1 MSNKQTDFPFYDCVV
16 AADSFSFLLALKSE
30 GYCHGLQCI
39 LIDLLKFDKN
49 CRESGEEKVIKQY
62 LASQEREYWH
72 KLTSKKRKREW
83 LGGRFAAKYVAAEIL
98 IRAGHEVEWSRL
110 SVCYDTTGRPFL
122 AADDINSGLPDIS
135 ISHSGD
141 MAAAMAVGRG
151 LCGID
156 IQKITDRV
164 IKVRH
169 RFCSKREEQV
179 LNSFFSNS
187 SERPETHLT
196 KLWAAKEA
204 LRKVEKNSIV
214 PGFLELELKRI
225 KAIPVSENTASWR
238 FSFTR
243 KQSDLASDVG
253 RKNYTVALS
262 RIADYVLALVTTD
275 DIVA

>member
-1 MSNKQTDFPFYDCVV
+1 MSNKLTGFPFYDCVV
-16 AADSFSFLLALKSE
+16 ATDTFSFLQALKSE
-30 GYCHGLQCI
+30 DYCHGLQCV
-39 LIDLLKFDKN
+39 LFDLLKFDKK
-49 CRESGEEKVIKQY
+49 CRESGEEKVIGQY
-62 LASQEREYWH
+62 LASQELEYWH

-110 SVCYDTTGRPFL
+110 SVCYDNTGRPVL

-141 MAAAMAVGRG
+141 MAASMAVGRG
-151 LCGID
+151 FCGID

-169 RFCSKREEQV
+169 RFCSKREEQI
-179 LNSFFSNS
+179 LFSFFSNS
-187 SERPETHLT
+187 PEQPATHLT

-204 LRKVEKNSIV
+204 LRKVEKNSIM
-214 PGFLELELKRI
+214 PGFLELELEKI
-225 KAIPVSENTASWR
+225 KDIQASKDTISWR

-243 KQSDLASDVG
+243 KQNNLASNVG
-253 RKNYTVALS
+253 LKNYTVALS

>member
-16 AADSFSFLLALKSE
+16 AADIFSFLPALKSE
-30 GYCHGLQCI
+30 DYCHGLQCV
-39 LIDLLKFDKN
+39 LFDLLKFDKN
-49 CRESGEEKVIKQY
+49 CRESGEEKVIGQY

-122 AADDINSGLPDIS
+122 ASDDINSGLPDIS

-141 MAAAMAVGRG
+141 MAASMAVGRG

-169 RFCSKREEQV
+169 RFCSKHEEQI
-179 LNSFFSNS
+179 LISFFSNS
-187 SERPETHLT
+187 S
-196 KLWAAKEA
+196 
-204 LRKVEKNSIV
+204 
-214 PGFLELELKRI
+214 
-225 KAIPVSENTASWR
+225 
-238 FSFTR
+238 
-243 KQSDLASDVG
+243 Q
-253 RKNYTVALS
+253 LS
-262 RIADYVLALVTTD
+262 CQYQN
-275 DIVA
+275 